1 MLPCMNASCAL
12 IEASVPEGAE
22 PGLFQQSLG
31 WLDKEGN
38 RIRYTETIYSNSYH
52 GLGVYLRRHNN
63 QSAVGKRAKI
73 SVYANRPRHPQSAT
87 GSSIPI

>member
-1 MLPCMNASCAL
+1 MLPCMNASCADR
-12 IEASVPEGAE
+12 SVCARGAPE

-52 GLGVYLRRHNN
+52 GLGVYPRPAYRVTN
-63 QSAVGKRAKI
+63 RA
-73 SVYANRPRHPQSAT
+73 Q
-87 GSSIPI
+87 